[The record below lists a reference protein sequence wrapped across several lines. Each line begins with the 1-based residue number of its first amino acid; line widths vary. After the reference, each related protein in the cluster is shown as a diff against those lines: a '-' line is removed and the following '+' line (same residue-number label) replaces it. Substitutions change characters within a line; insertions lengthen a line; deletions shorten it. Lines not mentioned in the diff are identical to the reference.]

1 MVQSNNQNVVSTELA
16 QAIDAMLVEACPPD
30 APGAVVIVARDG
42 NVVFRKGY
50 GMANLELGVPIAPEM
65 VFRLGSITKQFTAV
79 AILMLVEQGKLAL
92 EDDITRFLP
101 DYPTQG
107 HTITVEHLLTHTS
120 GIKSYTSMPEWLALR
135 RNDLTVEELIDL
147 FKDQPMEFAPG
158 ERWAYNNS
166 GYVLAGA
173 IIEKVSGQTY
183 EQFLEQQIF
192 EPLGM
197 ARTCYDRTA
206 RIVPGRV
213 AGYDRSDEGF
223 ENAAYLSMTHP
234 YAAGALMSS
243 VDDLQR
249 WDEALFAHRVVK
261 PESLQCAH
269 TPFVLNDGTSTGYGY
284 GWGIGTYEGHAILEH
299 GGGINGFLTFAIHLP
314 EDRVYVAVL
323 TNTTANDRSPDQL
336 AIKIAA
342 EVIGV
347 PYRERETIMLDL
359 ELLDACVGVYEIYEG
374 EEAIVT
380 REGDRLFIQRT
391 GGSRDEVFPVSPAE
405 FCLKHSS
412 YRFTFRKNAAGE
424 VIEVEGRG
432 RTGPAQVGKKTDKPL
447 PQPREPIALDPA
459 VYDQYTGTYALG
471 SDFSLTVSREGDQLM
486 AQIRGQPKIQ
496 IFPESPT
503 AFFLKD
509 VDARIEFV
517 QDESGKVTGVVLHQ
531 WKQQLAGK
539 KIA

>member
-1 MVQSNNQNVVSTELA
+1 MVQSNNQNVAATELA
-16 QAIDAMLVEACPPD
+16 QAIDAMLVEACKPD
-30 APGAVVIVARDG
+30 APGAAVIVARDG

-79 AILMLVEQGKLAL
+79 AILMLAEQGKLAL

-197 ARTCYDRTA
+197 ARTCYDRTT

-213 AGYDRSDEGF
+213 AGYDRGDEGI
-223 ENAAYLSMTHP
+223 ENAAYVSMTHP

-249 WDEALFAHRVVK
+249 WDEALFAHRLVK
-261 PESLQCAH
+261 PESLQRAF
-269 TPFVLNDGTSTGYGY
+269 TPFVLNDGTSAGYGC
-284 GWGIGTYEGHAILEH
+284 GWGIGDY
-299 GGGINGFLTFAIHLP
+299 
-314 EDRVYVAVL
+314 
-323 TNTTANDRSPDQL
+323 
-336 AIKIAA
+336 
-342 EVIGV
+342 
-347 PYRERETIMLDL
+347 
-359 ELLDACVGVYEIYEG
+359 
-374 EEAIVT
+374 
-380 REGDRLFIQRT
+380 
-391 GGSRDEVFPVSPAE
+391 
-405 FCLKHSS
+405 
-412 YRFTFRKNAAGE
+412 
-424 VIEVEGRG
+424 
-432 RTGPAQVGKKTDKPL
+432 
-447 PQPREPIALDPA
+447 
-459 VYDQYTGTYALG
+459 
-471 SDFSLTVSREGDQLM
+471 
-486 AQIRGQPKIQ
+486 
-496 IFPESPT
+496 
-503 AFFLKD
+503 
-509 VDARIEFV
+509 
-517 QDESGKVTGVVLHQ
+517 
-531 WKQQLAGK
+531 
-539 KIA
+539 